1 VTVSGRPVQPQ
12 TTHLGAF
19 TVVEPRAI
27 SSVTSR
33 PIAGGAPTVS
43 ASGSASSAVARLRH
57 TAGLVATAATAA
69 ATSAAD
75 SDVSMAVIWEMT

>member
-12 TTHLGAF
+12 TTHLGAV

-27 SSVTSR
+27 NSVTNR

-43 ASGSASSAVARLRH
+43 ASGSASRAVARLRH

-69 ATSAAD
+69 ATSAVD
-75 SDVSMAVIWEMT
+75 SDISTAVIWEMT